1 MGEGVKVLGAGEKVV
16 LSGTDA
22 EEVKSV
28 LHDYVG
34 RGAKVV
40 APPVQLGGE
49 WVAACTFPI
58 QSHSVEKTKVE
69 KLGFK
74 RIVTGPTKA
83 SVLLSV
89 ADMGATL
96 IGDIEELDGAW
107 TAVCDT
113 VGTQNT
119 GFKR

>member
-1 MGEGVKVLGAGEKVV
+1 MREGVKVLGAGEKVV

-28 LHDYVG
+28 LHAYVG
-34 RGAKVV
+34 RGGKVV
-40 APPVQLGGE
+40 TPPVQMGSE

-58 QSHSVEKTKVE
+58 QSHWAEETKVE

-96 IGDIEELDGAW
+96 IGDIEEVGGAW

-113 VGTQNT
+113 VGAQNT

>member
-1 MGEGVKVLGAGEKVV
+1 MAEGVKILDAGEKVI

-28 LHDYVG
+28 LRDYVW

-49 WVAACTFPI
+49 WVAACVFPI
-58 QSHSVEKTKVE
+58 QSPPADRTKVE
-69 KLGFK
+69 KLGLK

-83 SVLLSV
+83 SVQLRV

-96 IGDIEELDGAW
+96 IGDIEEVDGTW

-113 VGTQNT
+113 GGAQNT
-119 GFKR
+119 GFKW

>member
-1 MGEGVKVLGAGEKVV
+1 MAEGVKVLGAGEKVV
-16 LSGTDA
+16 LSGTDPD
-22 EEVKSV
+22 EIKSV
-28 LHDYVG
+28 LRDFVW

-40 APPVQLGGE
+40 APPAQLGRE

-58 QSHSVEKTKVE
+58 QSNSAEKTKVE
-69 KLGFK
+69 KLGLK

-83 SVLLSV
+83 SVQLRV

-96 IGDIEELDGAW
+96 IGEIEEIDGTW

-113 VGTQNT
+113 GGTQN
-119 GFKR
+119 GFK

>member
-1 MGEGVKVLGAGEKVV
+1 MGEGVKILGAGEKVV
-16 LSGTDA
+16 LSGTDS

-28 LHDYVG
+28 LRDYIG
-34 RGAKVV
+34 SGAKVV
-40 APPVQLGGE
+40 APPVRLGGE

-58 QSHSVEKTKVE
+58 QSHWADRTKVE
-69 KLGFK
+69 KLGLK

-83 SVLLSV
+83 SVQLRV

-96 IGDIEELDGAW
+96 IGEIEEIDGTW

-113 VGTQNT
+113 GGTQNT
-119 GFKR
+119 GFKW